1 MKKLII
7 PAQEI
12 IIGDF
17 VGEIERPPV
26 DFAYLK
32 MLHRESSK
40 SIVTQVGSFEGSPW
54 IKLDSPPCGKTKY
67 GIWKY
72 SSGNYRLPSWCEN
85 YPLGDKIII
94 YRR

>member
-12 IIGDF
+12 VIGDF

-26 DFAYLK
+26 DFAYFK
-32 MLHRESSK
+32 MLPSK

-54 IKLDSPPCGKTKY
+54 IELDSPPCRKTEY

-72 SSGNYRLPSWCEN
+72 SNGNYRLPSWCEN
-85 YPLGDKIII
+85 YPPKNKVII